1 MNETGEP
8 EQTRNEL
15 ASFLIM
21 FCKYIL
27 VADYVQSVYQQ
38 VF

>member
-1 MNETGEP
+1 MNEIGQP
-8 EQTRNEL
+8 EQTGNEL
-15 ASFLIM
+15 ASFFIM

-27 VADYVQSVYQQ
+27 VADYVQSMYQQ

>member
-1 MNETGEP
+1 MNEIGQP
-8 EQTRNEL
+8 EQPRNEL

-27 VADYVQSVYQQ
+27 VADYVQSMYQQ

>member
-1 MNETGEP
+1 MNETGQP
-8 EQTRNEL
+8 EQTRKEL

-27 VADYVQSVYQQ
+27 VAGDVQSVYQQ